1 MVFLSFLL
9 HCFLFC
15 PNPVPPQIMPFDFGD
30 EPTNYGES
38 TAVQCMITKGDLP
51 LTINWSLN
59 NQLIYNTNNGIT
71 INKMSSR
78 LSSLSIESINDR
90 HRGIF
95 KCIAS
100 NSAGVDE
107 LSAELK
113 VNGNFFGCKGFCFF
127 ILLISSYIFL
137 NH

>member
-1 MVFLSFLL
+1 
-9 HCFLFC
+9 
-15 PNPVPPQIMPFDFGD
+15 MPFDFGD

-59 NQLIYNTNNGIT
+59 NQLIYNTNNGIS
-71 INKMSSR
+71 INKYSSR

-95 KCIAS
+95 KCIVS

-113 VNGNFFGCKGFCFF
+113 VNGKFF
-127 ILLISSYIFL
+127 YRVFL
-137 NH
+137 FYCP

>member
-1 MVFLSFLL
+1 
-9 HCFLFC
+9 
-15 PNPVPPQIMPFDFGD
+15 MPFDFGD

-59 NQLIYNTNNGIT
+59 NQLILNTNNGIS

-78 LSSLSIESINDR
+78 LSSLSIDSINDR
-90 HRGIF
+90 HRGVF

-100 NSAGVDE
+100 NSAGVAE

-113 VNGNFFGCKGFCFF
+113 VNGNFVIVFF
-127 ILLISSYIFL
+127 MFIAP
-137 NH
+137 